1 MARRHLTLRTT
12 DSWEYGLDSS
22 GADEQPLAPAKKR
35 RTFAVVATIV
45 CFAAASMTALAAN
58 SASLAP
64 EDVAATSSTADTSSS
79 SAGQTPT
86 QAPTA
91 PPATQASNAVPGAA
105 SPATSTPSATPSTP
119 DPSAGSPAAPAAS
132 TAPATPAAAVADSS
146 AALSTTDNTSS
157 TTPSAPDASSST
169 DAIRPIKAVPAP
181 ATLLRSPA
189 RPHRAIRKPA
199 PIHHRST
206 TAYALP
212 ALSFSLPVFD
222 VKAWESDHP
231 AAPEGEA
238 AVAIAEHYLGV
249 PYVWGGADPLNGFDC
264 SGLTKFVYAQ
274 LGVQLPHYAAS
285 QWNSG
290 HRVDPG
296 HLQAGD
302 LVFFEPNFDG
312 PGHVG
317 IYIGNDQFIAA
328 PHTGD
333 VVRIGSLSSVA
344 NAIGFVGAVR
354 PYDDPA
360 KIAPTR
366 ATKTTN
372 RKLARHEW
380 DSNWFQIKL
389 LLGDYTP

>member
-1 MARRHLTLRTT
+1 MERRHLTLRTT

-35 RTFAVVATIV
+35 RTFAVVATTV

-58 SASLAP
+58 SASLGP
-64 EDVAATSSTADTSSS
+64 DGVPATSSTADTSSS
-79 SAGQTPT
+79 SAAQTPT
-86 QAPTA
+86 QAPTVA
-91 PPATQASNAVPGAA
+91 PATQAPNAPPDAA
-105 SPATSTPSATPSTP
+105 SPATPTPSATPSTP
-119 DPSAGSPAAPAAS
+119 DPSAESPAALAAS

-157 TTPSAPDASSST
+157 TTPSAADASSST
-169 DAIRPIKAVPAP
+169 DAIRPMSAVTAP
-181 ATLLRSPA
+181 ATPPRSPA

-199 PIHHRST
+199 PIHRSRST

-212 ALSFSLPVFD
+212 ALPFLLPVFD
-222 VKAWESDHP
+222 VRAWESDHP

-285 QWNSG
+285 QWNMG

-296 HLQAGD
+296 HLQPGD
-302 LVFFEPNFDG
+302 LVFFEPHFDG

-333 VVRIGSLSSVA
+333 VVRTASLSSVA
-344 NAIGFVGAVR
+344 DAIGFVGAVR

-360 KIAPTR
+360 KIEPTH
-366 ATKTTN
+366 ATKTTKPN
-372 RKLARHEW
+372 SAQHLR
-380 DSNWFQIKL
+380 I
-389 LLGDYTP
+389 

>member
-12 DSWEYGLDSS
+12 DSWEYGLDCS
-22 GADEQPLAPAKKR
+22 GADEHPLAPAKKR
-35 RTFAVVATIV
+35 RTFAVVATTV

-58 SASLAP
+58 SGSLAP
-64 EDVAATSSTADTSSS
+64 EDISATSSTADTSAS
-79 SAGQTPT
+79 SAAQTPT

-91 PPATQASNAVPGAA
+91 APAPQAPNAAPDAAA
-105 SPATSTPSATPSTP
+105 SPTTPTPSATPSTP
-119 DPSAGSPAAPAAS
+119 NPSAESPAAPAAS
-132 TAPATPAAAVADSS
+132 PALATPAAAVADSS
-146 AALSTTDNTSS
+146 ATPSTTDNTSS
-157 TTPSAPDASSST
+157 TTPSATDASSSN
-169 DAIRPIKAVPAP
+169 DAIRPMRAVPARP
-181 ATLLRSPA
+181 TLPRSPA
-189 RPHRAIRKPA
+189 RPNPSRKPA
-199 PIHHRST
+199 PIHRSRST

-212 ALSFSLPVFD
+212 ALPFSLPVFD
-222 VKAWESDHP
+222 VRAWESDHP
-231 AAPEGEA
+231 AAPEGDA

-285 QWNSG
+285 QWNTG

-296 HLQAGD
+296 HLQPGD
-302 LVFFEPNFDG
+302 LVFFEPHFDG

-333 VVRIGSLSSVA
+333 VVRTASLSSVA
-344 NAIGFVGAVR
+344 DAIGFVGAVR

-360 KIAPTR
+360 KIAPTH
-366 ATKTTN
+366 ATKTTK
-372 RKLARHEW
+372 RKSAQHLH
-380 DSNWFQIKL
+380 I
-389 LLGDYTP
+389 